1 MSSTFTSST
10 GRNLKKKKTLALS
23 PSVVSHLFNTEKFSF
38 WPHFQQKI
46 VCASQQFEALPRIH
60 FDKTNNKISFSITGN
75 QWKRRV

>member
-10 GRNLKKKKTLALS
+10 GRNLKKKKDTRPFAFGRISLIPKNFRFGRIS
-23 PSVVSHLFNTEKFSF
+23 NR
-38 WPHFQQKI
+38 KI

-60 FDKTNNKISFSITGN
+60 FDKTNNKISFSILGN